1 MRRLVLACFLLSSAA
16 FAGTITG
23 VFQGTVVQLG
33 APPSR
38 SSQVGPKTARV
49 RWMYV
54 QGKNGVIR
62 RANIA
67 KATFDYDED
76 FPKARRHKKAE
87 DSLLKAAV
95 VRVTAEQDVA
105 HNGEWQATS
114 VSLVAPPG
122 YVKPAGKPSA
132 YTPTLAR
139 R

>member
-1 MRRLVLACFLLSSAA
+1 MRLRHLLVCLLLTPLA

-23 VFQGTVVQLG
+23 VFQGTVVQLNTHKP
-33 APPSR
+33 AA
-38 SSQVGPKTARV
+38 KT

-76 FPKARRHKKAE
+76 FPKAKRHKKAE

-105 HNGEWQATS
+105 HDGEWQATS
-114 VSLVAPPG
+114 VSIVAPPG
-122 YVKPAGKPSA
+122 YAKPAGKPST
-132 YTPTLAR
+132 YTPTLAKR
-139 R
+139 